1 MAPIGGVGI
10 GAPAYEHRLAE
21 VERKLQ
27 TLVDEVKAL
36 RKQKRAEEKPS
47 GKAP

>member
-1 MAPIGGVGI
+1 MGMA
-10 GAPAYEHRLAE
+10 APAYEHRLAE

-36 RKQKRAEEKPS
+36 RLQKRADEKPS